1 MPDDHTAV
9 CTPSGTVYDHG
20 AILNWLA
27 KHNKNKTPN
36 NAGSSS
42 SLSSSTPANP
52 VDPNGPPLR
61 AADLIRLNFTRN
73 DDNEIVDP
81 VTYRPFTQ
89 GTRVVALRPTGNVFA
104 RETVERLNVKAK
116 HWQDLVSD
124 EPFTRADIIGLQEE
138 QNRQD
143 GNSKGE
149 KVEKAK
155 EAVARARAERENK
168 QLSGAGTGKSITS
181 STTSS
186 SHGTKSNSS
195 AVKPKSLPYNAAIHT
210 TGKAAASFTSTGL
223 TPHTSNERAILTDE
237 EYMLRP
243 RRVKAKGYARI
254 ATNIGDLSV
263 ELQPEYAPKAVWNF
277 VQLAKKGYYKDV
289 IFHRNIKGFMVRAC
303 VSKLRVFVNLA
314 YIFKTES
321 PSLLPVSHPVFPTQ
335 RHTSMHNETNRNV
348 KTHRSKPATRPAPV
362 AAAPPSGTSPSPT
375 SSTGP

>member
-1 MPDDHTAV
+1 M
-9 CTPSGTVYDHG
+9 CTPSGTVFDHA

-27 KHNKNKTPN
+27 KNSRSKNAN
-36 NAGSSS
+36 GSGSSA
-42 SLSSSTPANP
+42 SSSNP
-52 VDPNGPPLR
+52 VDPTGPPLR
-61 AADLIRLNFTRN
+61 ATDLIRLNFTRN

-89 GTRVVALRPTGNVFA
+89 GTRAVTLRPTGNVFA

-116 HWQDLVSD
+116 HWQDLISD

-138 QNRQD
+138 QQQD
-143 GNSKGE
+143 KKEASGSTGKI
-149 KVEKAK
+149 EKAK

-168 QLSGAGTGKSITS
+168 NPNGNTTGNSATS
-181 STTSS
+181 STSSIIQNNKSKSATNTTS
-186 SHGTKSNSS
+186 TK
-195 AVKPKSLPYNAAIHT
+195 PRPLPYNAAIHT

-263 ELQPEYAPKAVWNF
+263 ELTPEYAPKAVWNF

-289 IFHRNIKGFMVRAC
+289 VFHRNIRGFMVC
-303 VSKLRVFVNLA
+303 
-314 YIFKTES
+314 I
-321 PSLLPVSHPVFPTQ
+321 SHL
-335 RHTSMHNETNRNV
+335 
-348 KTHRSKPATRPAPV
+348 
-362 AAAPPSGTSPSPT
+362 
-375 SSTGP
+375 SS